1 MQGSVASWEKES
13 YLMCYSEHAGKA
25 EQLDV
30 LFWVQVRGAVLL
42 GAGCSAF
49 RSCADEGTE
58 SHLHLVRTGV
68 ALKKGIFLALISE

>member
-1 MQGSVASWEKES
+1 MVRQEDVGKEEQGFSRVLNRSRGGVQGNVASWEKES
-13 YLMCYSEHAGKA
+13 NLMCYSEHAGKA

-49 RSCADEGTE
+49 RSCVE
-58 SHLHLVRTGV
+58 
-68 ALKKGIFLALISE
+68 